1 MKEKSDKRTA
11 ILDATLKLISKHGF
25 HSTSMSMIVK
35 ESNVSTGVIYYYFA
49 SKEEIVMELYK
60 TIKFA
65 ALGTIVK
72 NCTDDL
78 SMYKRYKNIWYA
90 SLHYCMLH
98 PVEISF
104 LEQFEYS
111 PYLTPCLSEEFNSVM
126 EPILD
131 LIKESS
137 EKGVVKKLPVDI
149 LVKLFNE
156 GAVLIGKKYSG
167 KNDIPDEKIVELT
180 FQACWDT
187 IKS

>member
-1 MKEKSDKRTA
+1 
-11 ILDATLKLISKHGF
+11 
-25 HSTSMSMIVK
+25 
-35 ESNVSTGVIYYYFA
+35 
-49 SKEEIVMELYK
+49 
-60 TIKFA
+60 
-65 ALGTIVK
+65 
-72 NCTDDL
+72 
-78 SMYKRYKNIWYA
+78 
-90 SLHYCMLH
+90 
-98 PVEISF
+98 
-104 LEQFEYS
+104 
-111 PYLTPCLSEEFNSVM
+111 M